1 MANQLFL
8 QLDFLATFSY
18 FSSGSVSV
26 CGLGGKASRKCV
38 CVYMYKC
45 VGVCINTDMHT
56 YVHTRSQDVHTHT
69 HTLTHTHMYRWQQR
83 MRREREWLSEARARK
98 EGKRQERRSLATL
111 SIPRISDPLWTRS
124 MFSLATECVF
134 LLQNVF
140 AYKLT
145 NFSPKTEQTCLS
157 LTKLQLTFKKLTF
170 NNSGK
175 QRVRNLGAQSNTL
188 SFRQV

>member
-1 MANQLFL
+1 MRTRRQSLPK
-8 QLDFLATFSY
+8 
-18 FSSGSVSV
+18 V
-26 CGLGGKASRKCV
+26 CV
-38 CVYMYKC
+38 CVHVQMCGCVYKYRHAY
-45 VGVCINTDMHT
+45 IRAHT
-56 YVHTRSQDVHTHT
+56 LSRCTHTHT

-175 QRVRNLGAQSNTL
+175 QRVRNLGAQSYTL